1 MNHPRFSPALLL
13 CFLLFTLVPAA
24 NAQMQ
29 FEENVW
35 VSFADFRTVTDIAVG
50 RNEIYFASTGGV
62 LHYDRYR
69 QVWLNPWV
77 IVRGLEESV
86 DLRGAANVDY
96 LSETNQI
103 AVLTLRGAYLYDPIA
118 QFWVPT
124 DHSFDSPQ
132 TVQVNQ
138 SFFIDLPGQN
148 ISKRSYFQQGNDAVM
163 DSDLRRHELSV
174 FADDDWGNRWI
185 GVKSVGVLRLDVRMW
200 RGELWNLGLY
210 GTDVRSIVRGGG
222 WTIFAGHNRDRGIT
236 FWKPK
241 TNIWDYLEPRY
252 QAGLESSWINDLIVS
267 GSWLLA
273 ATDYGV
279 AQIDL
284 KNGTCRTWTIFD
296 GLWSNAV
303 TSVAADK
310 DTVWVGTEDGVCV
323 LYLPRGPIKRIET
336 PALKNQPVYRLAVDR
351 QAVWVGGELGLYRM
365 DRASGI
371 GEFLDEESG
380 VGGPVFALHSTP
392 SEIWV
397 GRYMGLEVVKKAD
410 LEQTGYPAQAF
421 FGGAAVNA
429 VLPVDSLVYVGTD
442 QGLWKFDRFRNRWH
456 QYTEADGLLD
466 NRVTAVFPDGDH
478 LLLGTPAGVTR
489 FFWNDPNR
497 TD

>member
-1 MNHPRFSPALLL
+1 
-13 CFLLFTLVPAA
+13 
-24 NAQMQ
+24 MQ
-29 FEENVW
+29 YDENVW
-35 VSFADFRTVTDIAVG
+35 VSYCDFRQVTDIAVG
-50 RNEIYFASTGGV
+50 RNEVYFASNGGV

-69 QVWLNPWV
+69 RMWRNPWV
-77 IVRGLEESV
+77 VVRGLEESV
-86 DLRGAANVDY
+86 DLRGAVNVDY
-96 LSETNQI
+96 LPETDQI
-103 AVLTLRGAYLYDPIA
+103 AVLTPRGAYLYDSIA

-124 DHSFDSPQ
+124 DHSFAPPQ
-132 TVQVNQ
+132 TAQVNQ
-138 SFFIDLPGQN
+138 AFFIDLPGQN
-148 ISKRSYFQQGNDAVM
+148 ISGRSYFQQGSNAMM
-163 DSDLRRHELSV
+163 DSDLRRHELGV

-185 GVKSVGVLRLDVRMW
+185 GVQGVGVLRLDIRMW
-200 RGELWNLGLY
+200 RGELWNLGFF
-210 GTDVRSIVRGGG
+210 GTDVRAIVRGGS

-241 TNIWDYLEPRY
+241 TNIWDHLEPRY
-252 QAGLESSWINDLIVS
+252 QAGLESSWINDLAVT

-284 KNGTCRTWTIFD
+284 KNGTCRTWTIHD

-303 TSVAADK
+303 TSVAADR
-310 DTVWVGTEDGVCV
+310 DTVWVGSESGLCV
-323 LYLPRGPIKRIET
+323 LFLPRGPIKRIET
-336 PALKNQPVYRLAVDR
+336 AALKNQPIYRLAVDH

-371 GEFLDEESG
+371 GEFLDLVSS
-380 VGGPVFALHSTP
+380 VGGPIFALNSTP

-397 GRYMGLEVVKKAD
+397 GRYTGLEVVEKEGLK
-410 LEQTGYPAQAF
+410 QTGYPSQAF
-421 FGGAAVNA
+421 FGGSIVNA
-429 VLPVDSLVYVGTD
+429 VLSVDSLVYVGTD

-456 QYTEADGLLD
+456 HYTEVDGLLD
-466 NRVTAVFPDGDH
+466 NRVTAIFPDGDH